1 MRPNTRTHA
10 TFGAALR
17 AAIAD
22 SGLTLH
28 AVRARLAR
36 RGVQVAVASL
46 SYWQSGHNRPER
58 PESLR
63 AVAVMEDMF
72 GLAPGALT
80 GLLGPSRSRAVAR
93 VGGGRFEGLPS
104 GRAVAEFADEIRRE
118 SAGVRVLCTEEEAVL
133 SAGRTLHEVR
143 TRLLGLAGRDG
154 VDRWGVASFAEPG
167 QDLDAIGITAV
178 RHCRVGRVLRNHSE
192 RFVGTELI
200 LDRPLSSGDTFMI
213 EYTVVVGQRCPDGE
227 FFRAFAEPAG
237 LYVARVRFDPSELP
251 VRCYQFHAPLLE
263 ESREER
269 ELRLTGGRVALL
281 ATQDPGP
288 GLHGIRWEWE

>member
-1 MRPNTRTHA
+1 MRPYPSAHA

-36 RGVQVAVASL
+36 RGVRVAVASL

-72 GLAPGALT
+72 GLVPGALT
-80 GLLGPSRSRAVAR
+80 GLLGPSRPRTVAR
-93 VGGGRFEGLPS
+93 VGGGRFAGLPS
-104 GRAVAEFADEIRRE
+104 GQAVAAFADEIRRE
-118 SAGVRVLCTEEEAVL
+118 SAGVRILCTEEEAVL
-133 SAGRTLHEVR
+133 SAGRTLREIR
-143 TRLLGLAGRDG
+143 TRLLGQVHGAG
-154 VDRWGVASFAEPG
+154 VDRWGVVSFAEPG
-167 QDLDAIGITAV
+167 QDLDAIGVTALE
-178 RHCRVGRVLRNHSE
+178 HCRLGRVRRYPTQ
-192 RFVGTELI
+192 RFVGTELL
-200 LDRPLSSGDTFMI
+200 LDRALVPGDTFVI
-213 EYTVVVGQRCPDGE
+213 EYSVVVGQRCPEGE
-227 FFRAFAEPAG
+227 FFRAFAEPTG
-237 LYVARVRFDPSELP
+237 LYVARVRFAPSELP

-263 ESREER
+263 DSRDER
-269 ELRLTGGRVALL
+269 ELRLTAGRVALL